1 MSPSDSNY
9 LERRG
14 TAGEGLY
21 RLEEVQRLPTS
32 GARAVALRTTSADVL
47 LGVAQLAVDIAG
59 QAPGM
64 HAGNSDAP
72 SILYQWRAGRFV
84 ETDRVP
90 LPGGEHLEFFE
101 IGGRRFLAGASLRSG
116 SGPYEMDIF
125 SPIYEEVHGRWT
137 RMQSVATFGAKQWHY
152 FSIGTRHFLA
162 LAQGVD
168 VPGLTPRHPRT
179 ACLLEWDGQAF
190 VNRQTFPGRWG
201 YGWQAFSLQGNDFL
215 AYADHLEQSVL
226 YRWSG
231 DRFEEFQT
239 FPGGGGRAFRFFN
252 AAGSAWLGFAN
263 LQQGTGI
270 HRWDGKRFVP
280 HQLLGGPGARALTLL
295 TGEQG
300 LYLINVN
307 FIQGTPAA
315 PRHVPHS
322 QLYLWAGDSFESCE
336 NVATSAATD
345 VAAFKADGA
354 QYVVI
359 ANSLDAQWRFR
370 TDTVVYRF
378 RG

>member
-1 MSPSDSNY
+1 MSPSDSNQ
-9 LERRG
+9 LNRQSNPREARR
-14 TAGEGLY
+14 
-21 RLEEVQRLPTS
+21 RLEEIQRLPTS
-32 GARAVALRTTSADVL
+32 GARALALRTTSAGVL
-47 LGVAQLAVDIAG
+47 LGVAQLAVDIPG
-59 QAPGM
+59 QSPGM

-72 SILYQWRAGRFV
+72 SILYRWREGRFV
-84 ETDRVP
+84 ETDRLA

-101 IGGRRFLAGASLRSG
+101 IGNRRFLAGASLRSG
-116 SGPYEMDIF
+116 SGPYEMDLF
-125 SPIYEEVHGRWT
+125 SPIYEEVDERW
-137 RMQSVATFGAKQWHY
+137 MQVQSVGTFGAKQWHH

-162 LAQGVD
+162 LAQGVE

-179 ACLLEWDGQAF
+179 SCVLEWDGQAF

-201 YGWQAFSLQGNDFL
+201 YGWHAFSLQGNHFL
-215 AYADHLEQSVL
+215 AYADHLDQSVL

-263 LQQGTGI
+263 LQKGTGI
-270 HRWDGKRFVP
+270 HRWDGSRFVP

-300 LYLINVN
+300 LYLVNVN

-315 PRHVPHS
+315 PRHIPHS
-322 QLYLWAGDSFESCE
+322 QLYLWAGESFEVCE
-336 NVATSAATD
+336 TFATSAATD
-345 VAAFKADGA
+345 VAACVVDGT
-354 QYVVI
+354 QYVVV
-359 ANSLDAQWRFR
+359 ANSLDADWRFR